1 MRRAGVVM
9 IALVC
14 LLLSG
19 CEHGPATLS
28 QLQARARS
36 RPNSIEARLALA
48 DAYFDREMFHDSH
61 VQYEAALALDDQSY
75 EAAFGLAK
83 VRADLGDNARA
94 LGAAKRALALKGD
107 SVEAMV
113 LQGSIY
119 LAMNQLDRAAGR
131 FERTIEMDPDNK
143 VAWEHLSLAYVR
155 ADKYDKAMVAA
166 RGGVK
171 ALPDSVPAR
180 MNLALV
186 MALQGDSR
194 SAEAQLRKAMAM
206 DPDNPEPPLRIGEL
220 LITDGRDLQ
229 EAYDLAQQSAGIDAQ
244 NGAAYAV
251 AAIALHKM
259 GETNRA
265 VLELKRH
272 VQIYH
277 RNLRLW
283 LLLATLAQRNG
294 DRELARMAAGMA
306 IRLGPRPPDEM
317 QSEPA
322 PAPAATQEN

>member
-1 MRRAGVVM
+1 MM
-9 IALVC
+9 IVLVC
-14 LLLSG
+14 LLLAG
-19 CEHGPATLS
+19 CGHEPVTLPE
-28 QLQARARS
+28 LQARVSAH
-36 RPNSIEARLALA
+36 PNSVEARLALA
-48 DAYFDREMFHDSH
+48 DAYFAQEMFHDSH

-75 EAAFGLAK
+75 AAAFGLGK
-83 VRADLGDNARA
+83 VRAELGDNSRA

-107 SVEAMV
+107 SIEAV
-113 LQGSIY
+113 ALQGKIY
-119 LAMNQLDRAAGR
+119 LSMNKLDKAAGR
-131 FERTIEMDPDNK
+131 FERAIEMDPDNE
-143 VAWEHLSLAYVR
+143 VAWENLSLAYVR
-155 ADKYDKAMVAA
+155 ADRYDKAMTAA

-171 ALPDSVPAR
+171 ALPDSVQAR

-186 MALQGDSR
+186 MALQGDTR
-194 SAEAQLRKAMAM
+194 SAEAELRKAMAM
-206 DPDNPEPPLRIGEL
+206 DPENPEPPLRIGEL
-220 LITDGRDLQ
+220 LITDSRNLQ
-229 EAYDLAQQSAGIDAQ
+229 EAYDLAQESAGIDPQ

-272 VQIYH
+272 VQIHH

-322 PAPAATQEN
+322 SAQAGAQAN